1 MKSLQDEISRMKI
14 KNVLNGFKEW
24 REGTVE
30 RTFLN
35 ETPSSTFKPVGG
47 GGGNSHTKRTVGVGV
62 LSYLLGIKKRE
73 LGGPLGVYA
82 DCAFTFNIIS

>member
-47 GGGNSHTKRTVGVGV
+47 GGDSHTKKDGGGGGVV
-62 LSYLLGIKKRE
+62 VPFR
-73 LGGPLGVYA
+73 
-82 DCAFTFNIIS
+82 N

>member
-35 ETPSSTFKPVGG
+35 ETPSSTFEPVGG
-47 GGGNSHTKRTVGVGV
+47 GGDSHTKRTVGVGV

>member
-47 GGGNSHTKRTVGVGV
+47 GGEFPYKKDGGGGGVV
-62 LSYLLGIKKRE
+62 VPFR
-73 LGGPLGVYA
+73 
-82 DCAFTFNIIS
+82 N